1 MLVVQFSKYRK
12 EYIGNIDFYNA
23 IRSSGYRDIL
33 LFRLDIKLK
42 DHGYSSPYN
51 LKCK

>member
-1 MLVVQFSKYRK
+1 MKFRAVVIEAFKPFGK
-12 EYIGNIDFYNA
+12 
-23 IRSSGYRDIL
+23 DIL